1 RVRYYLCLV
10 PTCFPSQTG
19 YGYKVPLFLLN
30 CKSVIADQDNKIPL
44 AGAGL
49 RAVIEG
55 QAPASLTEPDIETEF
70 RLIGHKGDLIAHERG
85 LTTDEPCLTACESR
99 LVDRRS
105 VPRSGCRIRGH
116 SFFRPQRS
124 LPTDF

>member
-1 RVRYYLCLV
+1 MSSAHV
-10 PTCFPSQTG
+10 FSQSNWLWL
-19 YGYKVPLFLLN
+19 KSAIISLN

-85 LTTDEPCLTACESR
+85 LTTDEPCRTACESR
-99 LVDRRS
+99 LVSHKMVAVVAD
-105 VPRSGCRIRGH
+105 
-116 SFFRPQRS
+116 
-124 LPTDF
+124 DW